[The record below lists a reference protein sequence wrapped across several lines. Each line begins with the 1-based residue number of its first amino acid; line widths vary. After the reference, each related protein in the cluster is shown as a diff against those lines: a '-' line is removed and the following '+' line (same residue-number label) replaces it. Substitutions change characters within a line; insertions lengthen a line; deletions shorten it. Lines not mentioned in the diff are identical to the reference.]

1 MRINEVCKATN
12 LTDKAVRFYINN
24 GIINP
29 EYTENYTGRKNYN
42 FSNDDVEL
50 LKKVAVLRQFDFSI
64 KDIKAVIDDSSQITS
79 VLENHISQIKES
91 TNQSASILS
100 GLLNASVTK
109 INTVDDLYLALS
121 EAKEIETFKEY
132 ESTEL
137 DLKVKASPYIN
148 KLKSKMPKII
158 LVTVIAVLLSTVIV
172 CLAIYLCT
180 KFFIGLGG

>member
-1 MRINEVCKATN
+1 MRIKEVCKITN

-29 EYTENYTGRKNYN
+29 EYRENYTGRKNYN

-64 KDIKAVIDDSSQITS
+64 KDIKAVIDNSSQITD
-79 VLENHISQIKES
+79 VLENRIVQMKNNTKQS
-91 TNQSASILS
+91 TAILN
-100 GLLNASVTK
+100 GLLNASITN
-109 INTVDDLYLALS
+109 INSVDDFCLALS